1 MTDNELD
8 NLIKNKLN
16 NQTFEYEDSYWQQA
30 EKMIDAQRFETQKLV
45 WYKSAFYV
53 AITSV
58 FALLGWFL
66 IENNKITS
74 PKTAINT
81 NTENAQM
88 LQLELKSSAK
98 FSQPKAAQANKS
110 VNSNSINSKENSILV
125 ESNDK
130 NNDTKIIR
138 TAKNKLQNN
147 VPILGNDLTT
157 KNEAITIENVSINNE
172 VIVDVLQSKNAQ
184 QISLSLLAPAF
195 DFTQID
201 FIKSPINYKNNSK
214 LNSYFN
220 ASLEAGT
227 NSFNNTFST
236 NSFGYYVGGR
246 LYYDIGKLS
255 LNTNLHYEN
264 MNQNLVPREIVN
276 KTYDFTSNTTK
287 TVIKNQSIDYAIIG
301 LNAMYP
307 VYKNHSIG
315 IGFQYARLI
324 KTNDLFTTQNLENN
338 TIINKSTNNY
348 SNGINKYD
356 IQFTLNYQFRFTKHL
371 AVNAA
376 YVYGL
381 NDVST
386 NETANYKNRGVKL
399 GLQYIIK

>member
-16 NQTFEYEDSYWQQA
+16 DQTFEYEDSYWHQA

-53 AITSV
+53 AVATV

-66 IENNKITS
+66 VENNKITS
-74 PKTAINT
+74 PKTALNG
-81 NTENAQM
+81 NTENSHMPQI
-88 LQLELKSSAK
+88 ELNSSTIS
-98 FSQPKAAQANKS
+98 SQPKAS
-110 VNSNSINSKENSILV
+110 EFELSINSNSINNKENSTLV
-125 ESNDK
+125 KS
-130 NNDTKIIR
+130 NNDTKIVR
-138 TAKNKLQNN
+138 TAKDKLQN
-147 VPILGNDLTT
+147 IETFLGDELSI
-157 KNEAITIENVSINNE
+157 KNEAMTTENIVINNE
-172 VIVDVLQSKNAQ
+172 VMVDVLQGKNAQ
-184 QISLSLLAPAF
+184 KISLNLLAPSF

-201 FIKSPINYKNNSK
+201 FIKSPINYKNSSK

-246 LYYDIGKLS
+246 LYFDIGKFS

-264 MNQNLVPREIVN
+264 INQNLAPREIIN

-287 TVIKNQSIDYAIIG
+287 TSIKNQSIDYAIIG

-315 IGFQYARLI
+315 MGFQYAQLI

-338 TIINKSTNNY
+338 TLINKSTNNY
-348 SNGINKYD
+348 SNGINKSD
-356 IQFTLNYQFRFTKHL
+356 IQFTLNYQYRFAKHL
-371 AVNAA
+371 AVNAT

>member
-16 NQTFEYEDSYWQQA
+16 NQTFEYEDTYWQQA
-30 EKMIDAQRFETQKLV
+30 EKMIDAQRFENKKLV

-53 AITSV
+53 AVATV

-66 IENNKITS
+66 VENNKITS
-74 PKTAINT
+74 PKTSLNG
-81 NTENAQM
+81 NNKNAQM
-88 LQLELKSSAK
+88 PQIELNSSAIS
-98 FSQPKAAQANKS
+98 SQPKASESKLS
-110 VNSNSINSKENSILV
+110 VNSNSINNKENSILV
-125 ESNDK
+125 ESN
-130 NNDTKIIR
+130 NNTKTLR
-138 TAKNKLQNN
+138 TAKDKLQN
-147 VPILGNDLTT
+147 IETFLGEELSI
-157 KNEAITIENVSINNE
+157 KNEAMTTENIVINNE
-172 VIVDVLQSKNAQ
+172 VMVDVLQGKNAQ
-184 QISLSLLAPAF
+184 KISLNLLAPSF

-201 FIKSPINYKNNSK
+201 FIKSPINYKNSSK

-246 LYYDIGKLS
+246 LYFDIGKFS

-264 MNQNLVPREIVN
+264 INQNLAPREIIN

-287 TVIKNQSIDYAIIG
+287 TSIKNQSIDYAIIG

-315 IGFQYARLI
+315 MGFQYAQLI

-348 SNGINKYD
+348 SNGINKSD
-356 IQFTLNYQFRFTKHL
+356 IQFTLNYQYRFAKHL
-371 AVNAA
+371 AVNAT

>member
-30 EKMIDAQRFETQKLV
+30 EKMIDAQRFETKKLV

-53 AITSV
+53 AVATV
-58 FALLGWFL
+58 FALMGWFL
-66 IENNKITS
+66 VENNKITS
-74 PKTAINT
+74 PKTALNG
-81 NTENAQM
+81 NTENSQM
-88 LQLELKSSAK
+88 PQIELNSSAIS
-98 FSQPKAAQANKS
+98 SQPKASESKLS
-110 VNSNSINSKENSILV
+110 VKSNSINNKENSTNV
-125 ESNDK
+125 ES

-138 TAKNKLQNN
+138 TAKNKLQNIG
-147 VPILGNDLTT
+147 PILGNDLII
-157 KNEAITIENVSINNE
+157 KNEAITTENIVINNE
-172 VIVDVLQSKNAQ
+172 VMVDLLQGKNAQ
-184 QISLSLLAPAF
+184 KISLNLLAPSF

-201 FIKSPINYKNNSK
+201 FIKSPINYKNSLK

-246 LYYDIGKLS
+246 LYFDIGKFS

-264 MNQNLVPREIVN
+264 INQNLAPREIIN

-287 TVIKNQSIDYAIIG
+287 TSIKNQSIDYAIIG

-315 IGFQYARLI
+315 MGFQYAQLI

-338 TIINKSTNNY
+338 TITNKSTNNY
-348 SNGINKYD
+348 SNGINKSD
-356 IQFTLNYQFRFTKHL
+356 IQFTLNYQYRFAKHL
-371 AVNAA
+371 AVNAT
-376 YVYGL
+376 YFYGL

>member
-30 EKMIDAQRFETQKLV
+30 EKMIDAQRFENKKLV

-53 AITSV
+53 AVATV

-66 IENNKITS
+66 VENNKITS
-74 PKTAINT
+74 PKTSLNG
-81 NTENAQM
+81 NNENAQM
-88 LQLELKSSAK
+88 PQIELNSSAIS
-98 FSQPKAAQANKS
+98 SQPKASESKLS
-110 VNSNSINSKENSILV
+110 VNSNSINNKENSILV
-125 ESNDK
+125 ESN
-130 NNDTKIIR
+130 NNTKTIR
-138 TAKNKLQNN
+138 TAKDKLQN
-147 VPILGNDLTT
+147 IETFLGEELSI
-157 KNEAITIENVSINNE
+157 KNEAMTTENIVINNE
-172 VIVDVLQSKNAQ
+172 VMVDVLQGKNAQ
-184 QISLSLLAPAF
+184 KISLNLLAPSF

-201 FIKSPINYKNNSK
+201 FIKSPINYKNSSK

-227 NSFNNTFST
+227 NLFNNTFST

-246 LYYDIGKLS
+246 LYFDIGKFS

-264 MNQNLVPREIVN
+264 INQNLAPREIIN

-287 TVIKNQSIDYAIIG
+287 TSIKNQSIDYAIIG

-315 IGFQYARLI
+315 MGFQYVQLI

-348 SNGINKYD
+348 SNGINKSD
-356 IQFTLNYQFRFTKHL
+356 IQFTLNYQYRFAKHL
-371 AVNAA
+371 AVNAT

>member
-30 EKMIDAQRFETQKLV
+30 EKMIDAQRFENKKLV

-53 AITSV
+53 AVATV

-66 IENNKITS
+66 VENNKITS
-74 PKTAINT
+74 HQTAINT

-88 LQLELKSSAK
+88 LELELKSSAIY
-98 FSQPKAAQANKS
+98 SQPKATEANKS
-110 VNSNSINSKENSILV
+110 INSNSINSKENSILV

-138 TAKNKLQNN
+138 TAKDKLQN
-147 VPILGNDLTT
+147 IETFLGDELSI
-157 KNEAITIENVSINNE
+157 KNEAITTENIVINNE
-172 VIVDVLQSKNAQ
+172 VMVDVLQGKNAQ
-184 QISLSLLAPAF
+184 KISLNLLAPSF

-201 FIKSPINYKNNSK
+201 FIKSPINYKNSSK
-214 LNSYFN
+214 LNSYFI

-227 NSFNNTFST
+227 NSFNNTFSS

-246 LYYDIGKLS
+246 LYFDIGKLS

-264 MNQNLVPREIVN
+264 MNQNLVPREIIN

-287 TVIKNQSIDYAIIG
+287 TSIKNQSIDYAIIG

-315 IGFQYARLI
+315 MGFQYARLI
-324 KTNDLFTTQNLENN
+324 KSNDLFTTQNSENN
-338 TIINKSTNNY
+338 TIVNKSTNNY
-348 SNGINKYD
+348 SNGINKSD
-356 IQFTLNYQFRFTKHL
+356 IQFTLNYQFRFAKHL

-381 NDVST
+381 NYVST

>member
-16 NQTFEYEDSYWQQA
+16 NQTFEYEDTYWQQA
-30 EKMIDAQRFETQKLV
+30 EKMIDAQRFENKKLV

-53 AITSV
+53 AVATV

-66 IENNKITS
+66 VENNKITS
-74 PKTAINT
+74 PKTSLNG
-81 NTENAQM
+81 NNKNAQM
-88 LQLELKSSAK
+88 PQIELNSSAIS
-98 FSQPKAAQANKS
+98 SQPKASESKLS
-110 VNSNSINSKENSILV
+110 VNSNSINNKENSILV
-125 ESNDK
+125 ESN
-130 NNDTKIIR
+130 NNTKTLR
-138 TAKNKLQNN
+138 TAKDKLQN
-147 VPILGNDLTT
+147 IETFLGEELSI
-157 KNEAITIENVSINNE
+157 KNEAMTTENIVINNE
-172 VIVDVLQSKNAQ
+172 VMVDVLQGKNAQ
-184 QISLSLLAPAF
+184 KISLNLLAPSF

-201 FIKSPINYKNNSK
+201 FIKSPINYKNSSK

-246 LYYDIGKLS
+246 LYFDIGKFS

-264 MNQNLVPREIVN
+264 INQNLAPREIIN

-287 TVIKNQSIDYAIIG
+287 TSIKNQSIDYAIIG

-315 IGFQYARLI
+315 MGFQYVQLI

-348 SNGINKYD
+348 SNGINKSD
-356 IQFTLNYQFRFTKHL
+356 IQFTLNYQYRFAKHL
-371 AVNAA
+371 AVNAT

>member
-16 NQTFEYEDSYWQQA
+16 DQTFEYEDSYWHQA
-30 EKMIDAQRFETQKLV
+30 EKMIDAQRFETKKLV

-53 AITSV
+53 AVGTV

-66 IENNKITS
+66 VENYKITS
-74 PKTAINT
+74 PKTALNG
-81 NTENAQM
+81 NTENSQM
-88 LQLELKSSAK
+88 PQLELNSSTIS
-98 FSQPKAAQANKS
+98 SQPKAS
-110 VNSNSINSKENSILV
+110 EFELSINSNSINNKENSTLV
-125 ESNDK
+125 EL

-138 TAKNKLQNN
+138 TAKDKLQN
-147 VPILGNDLTT
+147 IETFLGDELSI
-157 KNEAITIENVSINNE
+157 KNEAMTTENIVINNE
-172 VIVDVLQSKNAQ
+172 VMVDVLQGKNAQ
-184 QISLSLLAPAF
+184 KISLNLLAPSF

-201 FIKSPINYKNNSK
+201 FIKSPINYKNSSK

-246 LYYDIGKLS
+246 LYFDIGKFS

-264 MNQNLVPREIVN
+264 INQNLAPREIIN

-287 TVIKNQSIDYAIIG
+287 TSIKNQSIDYAIIG

-315 IGFQYARLI
+315 MGFQYAQLI

-338 TIINKSTNNY
+338 TLINKSTNNY
-348 SNGINKYD
+348 SNGINKSD
-356 IQFTLNYQFRFTKHL
+356 IQFTLNYQYRFAKHL
-371 AVNAA
+371 AVNAT

>member
-1 MTDNELD
+1 M
-8 NLIKNKLN
+8 
-16 NQTFEYEDSYWQQA
+16 
-30 EKMIDAQRFETQKLV
+30 
-45 WYKSAFYV
+45 
-53 AITSV
+53 
-58 FALLGWFL
+58 
-66 IENNKITS
+66 
-74 PKTAINT
+74 
-81 NTENAQM
+81 
-88 LQLELKSSAK
+88 
-98 FSQPKAAQANKS
+98 
-110 VNSNSINSKENSILV
+110 
-125 ESNDK
+125 
-130 NNDTKIIR
+130 
-138 TAKNKLQNN
+138 
-147 VPILGNDLTT
+147 
-157 KNEAITIENVSINNE
+157 
-172 VIVDVLQSKNAQ
+172 VDVLQGKNAQ
-184 QISLSLLAPAF
+184 KISLNLLAPSF

-201 FIKSPINYKNNSK
+201 FIKSPINYKNSSK

-246 LYYDIGKLS
+246 LYFDIGKFS

-264 MNQNLVPREIVN
+264 INQNLAPREIIN

-287 TVIKNQSIDYAIIG
+287 TSIKNQSIDYAIIG

-315 IGFQYARLI
+315 MGFQYVQLI

-348 SNGINKYD
+348 SNGINKSD
-356 IQFTLNYQFRFTKHL
+356 IQFTLNYQYRFAKHL
-371 AVNAA
+371 AVNAT

>member
-30 EKMIDAQRFETQKLV
+30 EKMIDAQRFETKKLV

-53 AITSV
+53 AVATV

-66 IENNKITS
+66 VENNKITS
-74 PKTAINT
+74 PKTALNG
-81 NTENAQM
+81 NTENSQM
-88 LQLELKSSAK
+88 PQIELNSSAIS
-98 FSQPKAAQANKS
+98 SQPKASESKLS
-110 VNSNSINSKENSILV
+110 INSNSINNKENSTLV
-125 ESNDK
+125 ESD
-130 NNDTKIIR
+130 NDTKIIR
-138 TAKNKLQNN
+138 TAKNKLQNIG
-147 VPILGNDLTT
+147 PILGNDFSI
-157 KNEAITIENVSINNE
+157 KNEAITTENIVFNNE
-172 VIVDVLQSKNAQ
+172 VMVDVLQSKNAQ
-184 QISLSLLAPAF
+184 LISLNLLAPSF

-201 FIKSPINYKNNSK
+201 FIKSPINYKNSSK

-236 NSFGYYVGGR
+236 NSFGYYFGGR
-246 LYYDIGKLS
+246 LYFDIGKFS

-264 MNQNLVPREIVN
+264 INQNLAPREIIN

-287 TVIKNQSIDYAIIG
+287 TSIKNQSIDYAIIG

-315 IGFQYARLI
+315 MGFQYAQLI

-348 SNGINKYD
+348 SNGINKSD
-356 IQFTLNYQFRFTKHL
+356 IQFTLNYQYRFAKHL
-371 AVNAA
+371 AVNAT

-381 NDVST
+381 NDVSN

>member
-1 MTDNELD
+1 MTDNELY

-30 EKMIDAQRFETQKLV
+30 EKMIDAQRFENKKLV

-66 IENNKITS
+66 VENNKITS
-74 PKTAINT
+74 HQTAINT
-81 NTENAQM
+81 ITENAQM
-88 LQLELKSSAK
+88 LELELKSSAIY
-98 FSQPKAAQANKS
+98 SQPKATEANKS

-138 TAKNKLQNN
+138 TAKDKLQN
-147 VPILGNDLTT
+147 IETFLGDELSI
-157 KNEAITIENVSINNE
+157 KNEAITTENIVINNE
-172 VIVDVLQSKNAQ
+172 VMVDVLQGKNAQ
-184 QISLSLLAPAF
+184 KISLNLLAPSF

-201 FIKSPINYKNNSK
+201 FIKSPINYKNSSK

-246 LYYDIGKLS
+246 LYFDFGKFS

-264 MNQNLVPREIVN
+264 INQNLAPREIIN

-338 TIINKSTNNY
+338 TITNKSTNNY
-348 SNGINKYD
+348 SNGINKSE

>member
-30 EKMIDAQRFETQKLV
+30 EKMIDAQRFETKKLV

-53 AITSV
+53 AVATV

-66 IENNKITS
+66 VENNKITS
-74 PKTAINT
+74 PKTALNG
-81 NTENAQM
+81 NTENSQM
-88 LQLELKSSAK
+88 PQIELNSSAIS
-98 FSQPKAAQANKS
+98 SQPKASESKLS
-110 VNSNSINSKENSILV
+110 VNSNSINNKENSTLV
-125 ESNDK
+125 ESD
-130 NNDTKIIR
+130 NDTKIIR
-138 TAKNKLQNN
+138 TAKNKLQNIG
-147 VPILGNDLTT
+147 PILGNDLII
-157 KNEAITIENVSINNE
+157 KNEAITTENIVFNNE
-172 VIVDVLQSKNAQ
+172 VMVDILQSKNAQ
-184 QISLSLLAPAF
+184 LISLNLLAPSF

-201 FIKSPINYKNNSK
+201 FIKSPINYKNSSK

-220 ASLEAGT
+220 ASLEVGT

-246 LYYDIGKLS
+246 LYFDIGKFS

-264 MNQNLVPREIVN
+264 INQNLAPREIIN

-287 TVIKNQSIDYAIIG
+287 TSIKNQSIDYAIIG

-315 IGFQYARLI
+315 MGFQYAQLI

-348 SNGINKYD
+348 SNGINKSD
-356 IQFTLNYQFRFTKHL
+356 IQFTLNYQYRFAKHL
-371 AVNAA
+371 AVNAT

>member
-8 NLIKNKLN
+8 NLINNKLN
-16 NQTFEYEDSYWQQA
+16 SQTFEYEDSYWQQA
-30 EKMIDAQRFETQKLV
+30 EKMIDAQRFENKKLV

-53 AITSV
+53 AVATV

-66 IENNKITS
+66 VENNKITS
-74 PKTAINT
+74 PKTSLNG
-81 NTENAQM
+81 NNENAQM
-88 LQLELKSSAK
+88 PQIELNSSAIS
-98 FSQPKAAQANKS
+98 SQPKASESKLS
-110 VNSNSINSKENSILV
+110 VNSNSINNKENSILV
-125 ESNDK
+125 ESN
-130 NNDTKIIR
+130 NNTKTIR
-138 TAKNKLQNN
+138 TAKDKLQN
-147 VPILGNDLTT
+147 IETFLGEELSI
-157 KNEAITIENVSINNE
+157 KNEAMTTENIVINNE
-172 VIVDVLQSKNAQ
+172 VMVDVLQGKNAQ
-184 QISLSLLAPAF
+184 KISLNLLAPSF

-201 FIKSPINYKNNSK
+201 FIKSPINYKNSSK
-214 LNSYFN
+214 LNRYFN

-246 LYYDIGKLS
+246 LYIDIGKFS

-264 MNQNLVPREIVN
+264 INQNLAPREIIN

-287 TVIKNQSIDYAIIG
+287 TSIKNQSIDYAIIG

-338 TIINKSTNNY
+338 TIVNKTTNNY
-348 SNGINKYD
+348 SNGINKSD
-356 IQFTLNYQFRFTKHL
+356 IQFTLSYQFRFTKHL

>member
-30 EKMIDAQRFETQKLV
+30 EKMIDAQRFENKKLV

-53 AITSV
+53 AVATV

-66 IENNKITS
+66 VENNKITS
-74 PKTAINT
+74 PKTSLNG
-81 NTENAQM
+81 NNENAQM
-88 LQLELKSSAK
+88 PQIELNSSAIS
-98 FSQPKAAQANKS
+98 SQPKASESKLS
-110 VNSNSINSKENSILV
+110 VNSNSINNKENSILV
-125 ESNDK
+125 ESN
-130 NNDTKIIR
+130 NNTKTIR
-138 TAKNKLQNN
+138 TAKDKLQN
-147 VPILGNDLTT
+147 IETFLGEELSI
-157 KNEAITIENVSINNE
+157 KNEAMTTENIVINNE
-172 VIVDVLQSKNAQ
+172 VMMDVLQGKNAQ
-184 QISLSLLAPAF
+184 KISLNLLAPSF

-201 FIKSPINYKNNSK
+201 FIKSPINYKNSSK

-246 LYYDIGKLS
+246 LYFDIGKFS

-264 MNQNLVPREIVN
+264 INQNLAPREIIN

-287 TVIKNQSIDYAIIG
+287 TSIKNQSIDYAIIG

-338 TIINKSTNNY
+338 TIVNKTTNNY
-348 SNGINKYD
+348 SNGINKSD
-356 IQFTLNYQFRFTKHL
+356 IQFTLSYQFRFTKHL